1 MDLHLNDKHVLIT
14 GGSKG
19 IGLACAVVFLEEG
32 AKVSLV
38 SRDQTNLDAARTAL
52 LEKFPG
58 AGERIA
64 VIAADLRD
72 AASAARA
79 LDQAEHALG
88 DLAHGCPGPDAR
100 GVA

>member
-38 SRDQTNLDAARTAL
+38 SRDQTNLDLAL
-52 LEKFPG
+52 NFL
-58 AGERIA
+58 
-64 VIAADLRD
+64 VV
-72 AASAARA
+72 A
-79 LDQAEHALG
+79 LSVLALTLVV
-88 DLAHGCPGPDAR
+88 LATYQFKDTVPVYR
-100 GVA
+100 GF